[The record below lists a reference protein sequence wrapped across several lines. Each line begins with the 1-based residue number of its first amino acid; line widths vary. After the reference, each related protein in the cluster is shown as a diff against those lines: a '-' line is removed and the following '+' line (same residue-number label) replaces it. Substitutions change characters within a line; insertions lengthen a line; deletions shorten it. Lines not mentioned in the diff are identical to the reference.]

1 MENLLAP
8 SPLRAG
14 CLPAPVEGGEHMEG
28 TERAELYR
36 MAFAACPAGF
46 IVWGGDSRIID
57 WNPAAERI
65 FGWTRAEA
73 VAQLRPHFLV
83 PEAVWPHVE
92 DLFKQLL
99 EAEEPIDSLNDNV
112 TRVGDIIHCEWH
124 NIPMRDRQGRVSGFV
139 SIIQDVTARKQAEEA
154 LQNEVI
160 ERKWAEIE
168 LERVLTQSEQIIG
181 SITSILITVDENGLI
196 ATWNA
201 AAAAAFGLRT
211 SEALGLR
218 FTDCGIRWGWDI
230 ILGGAAECAARQK
243 PVRLDDLPYLTRDGK
258 ERFLGI
264 TLNPIS
270 HHSDEPM
277 GFLLLGADI
286 TNRRALEGQLAHAQ
300 KLESIGQLAAGIA
313 HEINT
318 PVQYVGDN
326 LRFLQESFQARQGVM
341 AAYREFVRR
350 TEGVADPGT
359 REAVRLAEEEAD
371 AEYLAAEIP
380 LAITQAAEG
389 ITRVSHIVRAMKYFS
404 HPGTASKVMT
414 DLNRAL
420 DSTAT
425 VATNEWKYVAE
436 LRLDLDPDLPLVPC
450 LPADLNQVF
459 LNMIVNAA
467 HAIGD
472 VVGDGAVGKGVITLS
487 TRRCG
492 EFVEV
497 RVGDTGTGMT
507 EEVKARIFDPFFTTK
522 PVGRGTGQGLAI
534 SHAVVIEKHKGTIR
548 VESRPGQ
555 GTTFVIRLPLS
566 EGTRS
571 ESKEDQNDR

>member
-1 MENLLAP
+1 MQLLPELSPAP
-8 SPLRAG
+8 FG
-14 CLPAPVEGGEHMEG
+14 HLPAPAEGGGHV
-28 TERAELYR
+28 ELYR

-46 IVWGGDSRIID
+46 IVWGADARIID

-73 VAQLRPHFLV
+73 MAQARPHFLV
-83 PEAVWPHVE
+83 SQDVWPYVE
-92 DLFKQLL
+92 GLFVQLL
-99 EAEEPIDSLNDNV
+99 EAGEPTDSLNDNV
-112 TRVGDIIHCEWH
+112 TRDGRVIRCDWH
-124 NIPMRDRQGRVSGFV
+124 NIPMRDDQGHASGFV
-139 SIIQDVTARKQAEEA
+139 SIVQDVTARKQAEDA
-154 LQNEVI
+154 LQSEVA
-160 ERKWAEIE
+160 ERKRAELE
-168 LERVLTQSEQIIG
+168 LERVLAQSEQIIA
-181 SITSILITVDENGLI
+181 SITSILITVDAAGLVT
-196 ATWNA
+196 TWN

-211 SEALGLR
+211 AEALGR
-218 FTDCGIRWGWDI
+218 PFADCGIGWDWAA
-230 ILGGAAECAARQK
+230 ILGGAAECTARQE
-243 PVRLDDLPYLTRDGK
+243 PVRMDDLPYLTRDGR

-264 TLNPIS
+264 TLNPIR

-318 PVQYVGDN
+318 PIQYVGDN
-326 LRFLQESFQARQGVM
+326 LRFLQESFEARQGIM

-350 TEGVADPGT
+350 TEAGADPEA
-359 REAVRLAEEEAD
+359 REAVRRAEEEAD

-380 LAITQAAEG
+380 LAVAQAVEG
-389 ITRVSHIVRAMKYFS
+389 TARVSHIVRAMKDFS
-404 HPGTASKVMT
+404 HPGTATKVMG

-425 VATNEWKYVAE
+425 VASNEWKYVAD
-436 LRLDLDPDLPLVPC
+436 LRLDFDPNLPLVPC

-472 VVGDGAVGKGVITLS
+472 VVGDGAGGKGVITLS

-492 EFVEV
+492 DWVEV
-497 RVGDTGTGMT
+497 RVGDTGAGMT

-534 SHAVVIEKHKGTIR
+534 SHAVVVEKHKGTIR
-548 VESRPGQ
+548 VETAPGA
-555 GTTFVIRLPLS
+555 GTTFIIRLPLS
-566 EGTRS
+566 DSTGENSSTGDGQHR
-571 ESKEDQNDR
+571 EQE

>member
-1 MENLLAP
+1 MQSLLDP
-8 SPLRAG
+8 PHKGG
-14 CLPAPVEGGEHMEG
+14 CLLTPTEGG
-28 TERAELYR
+28 ERAELYR

-46 IVWGGDSRIID
+46 IVWDTDSRILD

-73 VAQLRPHFLV
+73 MAQPRPHFLV
-83 PEAVWPHVE
+83 SEDVWPYVE
-92 DLFKQLL
+92 GVFVQLL
-99 EAEEPIDSLNDNV
+99 EAEEPTDSLNDNV
-112 TRVGDIIHCEWH
+112 TRDGRVIHCEWH

-139 SIIQDVTARKQAEEA
+139 SIVQDITPRKEAEAA
-154 LQNEVI
+154 LQNEII

-168 LERVLTQSEQIIG
+168 LERVLTQSEQIIA
-181 SITSILITVDENGLI
+181 SITSILVTVDENGLI
-196 ATWNA
+196 TTWNA

-211 SEALGLR
+211 AEALGQR
-218 FTDCGIRWGWDI
+218 FADCGIGWDWAV
-230 ILGGAAECAARQK
+230 ILGGAAKCTARQE
-243 PVRLDDLPYLTRDGK
+243 PVRLDDIPYVTRDGK
-258 ERFLGI
+258 ERFLGV
-264 TLNPIS
+264 TLNPIN
-270 HHSDEPM
+270 HYSDDPK
-277 GFLLLGADI
+277 GFLLLAADI
-286 TNRRALEGQLAHAQ
+286 TARRVLESQLALAQ
-300 KLESIGQLAAGIA
+300 KMESIGQLAAGIA

-318 PVQYVGDN
+318 PIQYVGDN
-326 LRFLQESFQARQGVM
+326 LRFLQESFQARQGVL

-350 TEGVADPGT
+350 AEGEADPGAL
-359 REAVRLAEEEAD
+359 EAVRCAEEEAD

-380 LAITQAAEG
+380 LAMSQAAEG
-389 ITRVSHIVRAMKYFS
+389 IARVSHIVRAMKEFS

-425 VATNEWKYVAE
+425 VASNEWKYVAE
-436 LRLDLDPDLPLVPC
+436 LVTDFDPNLPLVPC

-472 VVGDGAVGKGVITLS
+472 VVGDGANGKGTITIG
-487 TRRCG
+487 TRRV
-492 EFVEV
+492 EDWVEV

-534 SHAVVIEKHKGTIR
+534 SHTVVVEKHKGTIH
-548 VESRPGQ
+548 VETAPGR
-555 GTTFVIRLPLS
+555 GTTFVIRLPLLDSS
-566 EGTRS
+566 EEGNN
-571 ESKEDQNDR
+571 EH